1 MVAPPMPLEIL
12 AFAVELPRPF
22 VVHFVVDQ
30 HAVAVAPFQHIF
42 RIDVVAEAD
51 GIAAHPFEPPEPAC
65 EPVFESRCT
74 QGPEIV
80 MQAYPF
86 DEDFTSVE
94 FQPLLGRHFHITDA
108 EGRFIKVRP
117 AAAVSDP
124 RTHGIELRSL
134 RIPQLRDRA
143 PTPADGR

>member
-30 HAVAVAPFQHIF
+30 HAVAVAPFQHVF

-86 DEDFTSVE
+86 DEDFTTVE
-94 FQPLLGRHFHITDA
+94 FQPLLG
-108 EGRFIKVRP
+108 
-117 AAAVSDP
+117 
-124 RTHGIELRSL
+124 
-134 RIPQLRDRA
+134 
-143 PTPADGR
+143 

>member
-1 MVAPPMPLEIL
+1 M
-12 AFAVELPRPF
+12 
-22 VVHFVVDQ
+22 
-30 HAVAVAPFQHIF
+30 
-42 RIDVVAEAD
+42 AEAD

-86 DEDFTSVE
+86 DEDFTTVE
-94 FQPLLGRHFHITDA
+94 FQPLLGRHFHIADA

-117 AAAVSDP
+117 AVAVSDP

-134 RIPQLRDRA
+134 RIPQLRIVHPRLLTEGETAFPGHRNHTAPHGDRSA
-143 PTPADGR
+143 RRRENLADDRTDH

>member
-1 MVAPPMPLEIL
+1 MPLEIL

-30 HAVAVAPFQHIF
+30 HAVAVAPFQHVF
-42 RIDVVAEAD
+42 WIDVVAEAD
-51 GIAAHPFEPPEPAC
+51 GIAAHPFEPSEPAC

-94 FQPLLGRHFHITDA
+94 FQPLLG
-108 EGRFIKVRP
+108 
-117 AAAVSDP
+117 
-124 RTHGIELRSL
+124 
-134 RIPQLRDRA
+134 
-143 PTPADGR
+143 